1 MSKTDDDDELEIGP
15 ETKANDIIRSYPET
29 TDYFVDLGLC
39 GCGFDG
45 KFGKM
50 PMMKPL
56 QEIAREKNIPIED
69 LLNEIKR
76 IIED

>member
-1 MSKTDDDDELEIGP
+1 MSIDDDPELEISP
-15 ETKANDIIRSYPET
+15 KTKANDVMRSYPET
-29 TDYFVDLGLC
+29 TDYFVEIGIC
-39 GCGFDG
+39 GCEFDG

-56 QEIAREKNIPIED
+56 EEIAREKNIPLED
-69 LLNEIKR
+69 LLDKIKR